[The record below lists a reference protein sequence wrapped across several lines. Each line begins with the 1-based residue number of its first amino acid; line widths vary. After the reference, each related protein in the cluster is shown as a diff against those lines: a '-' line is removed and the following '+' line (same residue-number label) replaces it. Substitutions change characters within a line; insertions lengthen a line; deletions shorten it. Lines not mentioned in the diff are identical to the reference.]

1 MSRYIQQDFGKKK
14 EPKKEKPR
22 EISKA
27 GKYTV
32 ADLENAKKF
41 ITPNGGRR

>member
-1 MSRYIQQDFGKKK
+1 MSRFIQQDSNKKK

-22 EISKA
+22 ELSRP

-32 ADLENAKKF
+32 ADLENSKA
-41 ITPNGGRR
+41 IRSGTGGKY